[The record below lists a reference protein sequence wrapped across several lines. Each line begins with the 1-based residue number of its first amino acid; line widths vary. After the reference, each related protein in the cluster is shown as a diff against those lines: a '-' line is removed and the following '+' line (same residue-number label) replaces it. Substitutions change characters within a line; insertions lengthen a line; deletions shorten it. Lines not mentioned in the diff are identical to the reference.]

1 MVPLQ
6 LLRENKNTII
16 ESLKKRG
23 FDYKPA
29 IDRVLQLDLQ
39 RRQLQTDMDS
49 SLSEANKLSKLIG
62 ERIKFFFFSY

>member
-29 IDRVLQLDLQ
+29 IDRVLKLDLQ
-39 RRQLQTDMDS
+39 RRRNEKKFNSLKDLEKQLVIDK
-49 SLSEANKLSKLIG
+49 KLCEDLI
-62 ERIKFFFFSY
+62 K

>member
-6 LLRENKNTII
+6 LLRETNTII

-39 RRQLQTDMDS
+39 RRDT
-49 SLSEANKLSKLIG
+49 N
-62 ERIKFFFFSY
+62 